1 MNKMSLSRSLIAA
14 LLILPLLVGCGGA
27 ATAQQ
32 EPPTPTP
39 LPPDP
44 AVERTTYTVKRGL
57 IQSDFQAIGTVTPV
71 DLIRLGFKREGRI
84 EQINVKRGDKV
95 AAGTLL
101 AQLQQDDKLE
111 ELRSAEDAV
120 VQAQRDLENA
130 QKAQQKAIK
139 QAELQLQNAQEDL
152 QQLLPGGPNDP
163 IRKAQEALEEAQ
175 RNAKTQRDSGSEGK
189 TNAEYALLQSAE
201 ALQESQKA
209 REKAFWNNDW
219 AQRYGTDPAQPC
231 INDPVSG
238 VCKPNK
244 LTDEQK
250 EQFAKALIDADR
262 ALRDAERAVEQRQR
276 DLEKARA
283 QEITQ
288 NGDSDKKLAEAQRV
302 LNDLL
307 KGKGNKELTAAQR
320 AVEDAKL
327 GLDEARQK
335 SFNSELKAVDDA
347 RRRVDKA
354 RKAVDDGRL
363 VAPQNG
369 EILSISVSEGDNAE
383 AFNPIIELADP
394 SQLEIATELGSEQMR
409 VLSEGQPVEITTLAR
424 EDVIMPSII
433 RRLPAPYGSGG
444 SGTVQEQDRTTRF
457 TVQDAK
463 GQTLEAGTKVR
474 IRIVLESKEN
484 VLWLPKEAIRSF
496 EGRRFVLVR
505 TGQVERRVT
514 VKTGIETEDRVEIT
528 EGVKEGDVVVGP

>member
-1 MNKMSLSRSLIAA
+1 MNKMSLFRSLIAA
-14 LLILPLLVGCGGA
+14 LLIVPLLVGCGA
-27 ATAQQ
+27 PATAQQ

-57 IQSDFQAIGTVTPV
+57 IESDFKTIGTVTPV
-71 DLIRLGFKREGRI
+71 DLLRLAFKRQGRI
-84 EQINVKRGDKV
+84 EQLNIQRGDKV
-95 AAGTLL
+95 KTGTLL

-130 QKAQQKAIK
+130 RKAQQKAIK
-139 QAELQLQNAQEDL
+139 QAQLQLQNAQDDL

-163 IRKAQEALEEAQ
+163 IRKAQQTLDEAQ
-175 RNAKTQRDSGSEGK
+175 RTAKTQRDSGSEGK
-189 TNAEYALLQSAE
+189 TNAEYAVLQAAE
-201 ALQESQKA
+201 ALQEAQKS

-231 INDPVSG
+231 INDPTTG

-250 EQFAKALIDADR
+250 EQYAKALVDADR
-262 ALRDAERAVEQRQR
+262 GLRDAERAVDQRKR
-276 DLEKARA
+276 DLDKARE

-288 NGDSDKKLAEAQRV
+288 NGEANEKVVEAQRV
-302 LNDLL
+302 LGDLL

-327 GLDEARQK
+327 GLEEAQQK

-347 RRRVDKA
+347 KRRVDKA
-354 RKAVDDGRL
+354 RKEVDDGRL
-363 VAPQNG
+363 VAPQDG
-369 EILSISVSEGDNAE
+369 EILSIGVSEGDNAE
-383 AFNPIIELADP
+383 AFTPVIELADP
-394 SQLEIATELGSEQMR
+394 SRLEIAAELGAEQMR
-409 VLSEGQPVEITTLAR
+409 QLSEGQPVEITTLAR
-424 EDVIMPSII
+424 EDVIMPAII

-444 SGTVQEQDRTTRF
+444 SGAVQEQDRTSRF
-457 TVQDAK
+457 VIQDPK

-474 IRIVLESKEN
+474 IRVVLESKEN

-505 TGQVERRVT
+505 SGQVERRVT
-514 VKTGIETEDRVEIT
+514 VKIGIETEDKVEIT